1 LNNHHPY
8 IASFGK
14 NGIIFPVTMLLLV
27 LLASCSVKKHL
38 RDGDYLYDG
47 ATIKINQDTIK
58 VDKSKLLVVELKS
71 MVRPSPNKKILGR
84 RQKLWYYYAA
94 GETTKEKGLKHW
106 LKYKLGEPPVLM
118 QDVYQVKTATVLE
131 NNLENNGFFFAKVKG
146 DTSLNPKKKIGKASY
161 IATPGYRYTLKNIYY
176 PTDSTRVGRLVKE
189 SESESLFK
197 KGTPYNFETL
207 KRERLRIDEYL
218 KQRGYYFFDE
228 DYLLMRADTTIGN
241 HEINLFVT
249 VKRETPRNALIPWSI
264 NKVFVYPDYESS
276 SDSINV
282 DSSYLVDKFYLVNP
296 KNNFKPNVFE
306 RVISF
311 EPNEI
316 YNRED
321 HNKTLSRLVNLGA
334 FKFVRNRFDELPFP
348 SDTGKLDAFY
358 YLAASKRRNL
368 RLETTGKT
376 SSASMAGLE
385 LNLNWRNR
393 NLFRGA
399 EQLNLK
405 VYGGFDIQF
414 GGENKGYNIYSFGA
428 EGSISWPRMVP
439 INFTAKDG
447 SFVPF
452 TRLSISNEWQRRQ
465 KLYTVNTLKAAYSWA
480 WRPSLRT
487 EHFLTPF
494 QATFVDNKNV
504 SQEYLDQIKQDS
516 SLARIIEEQ
525 LIVGPEYTYIYNF
538 TVNPKKPNGW
548 YYKANL
554 GLSNTILGLVQG
566 ADAKNNDVKTLLNVE
581 YNQFIKTE
589 QELRYYRKLSPRSTN
604 LQWVNRLNIGIG
616 IPYGNSLQLPYIKQ
630 FYTGGSNS
638 LRAFRARSVGPGGY
652 SPNVTPD
659 GFVPDLVGD
668 IKLEM
673 NSEFRTKL
681 AGMLHG
687 AIFIDAG
694 NIWLFNENALIPDGA
709 FSKNFM
715 KEMAVGA
722 GVGLRFDVAG
732 IFMIRLDTAIPLRK
746 PSLPEGER
754 WVIKDIEIWRGGWK
768 KENIILNLAV
778 GLPF

>member
-1 LNNHHPY
+1 MNKNNSY
-8 IASFGK
+8 IARFGMQA
-14 NGIIFPVTMLLLV
+14 NIYPVTLLLLF

-38 RDGDYLYDG
+38 QEGDYLYDG
-47 ATIKINQDTIK
+47 ATIKINEDTIK
-58 VDKSKLLVVELKS
+58 VKKSKLLMVELKS
-71 MVRPSPNKKILGR
+71 LVRPAPNKKILGR

-94 GETTKEKGLKHW
+94 GEPKKEKGFKHW
-106 LKYKLGEPPVLM
+106 MKYKLGEPPVLM
-118 QDVYQVKTATVLE
+118 QDVNHIKTATVLE

-146 DTSLNPKKKIGKASY
+146 DTTLSPKKKEGKASY
-161 IATPGYRYTLKNIYY
+161 IVTPGYRYSLKNIYF

-189 SESESLFK
+189 SEDESLLK

-207 KRERLRIDEYL
+207 KSERLRIDEYL
-218 KQRGYYFFDE
+218 KQRGYYLFDE
-228 DYLLMRADTTIGN
+228 DYLLMRVDSTIGN
-241 HEINLFVT
+241 HEVNLFVT
-249 VKRETPRNALIPWSI
+249 VKRETPRTALIPWAI

-276 SDSINV
+276 SDSIDV

-296 KNNFKPNVFE
+296 KNNFKPKVFE

-348 SDTGKLDAFY
+348 SDTGKLDAYY

-368 RLETTGKT
+368 RLETTGKG
-376 SSASMAGLE
+376 SSARMAGLE

-393 NLFRGA
+393 NMFRGA

-414 GGENKGYNIYSFGA
+414 GGENKGYNIYTFGA
-428 EGSISWPRMVP
+428 EGSITWPRMVP
-439 INFTAKDG
+439 INFANKEG

-452 TRLSISNEWQRRQ
+452 TRLSLSNEWQRRQ

-480 WRPSLRT
+480 WRPTLRT

-494 QATFVDNKNV
+494 QATYVDNKDV
-504 SQEYLDQIKQDS
+504 SQEYLDQIKLDS

-554 GLSNTILGLVQG
+554 GLSNTLLGLVQG

-589 QELRYYRKLSPRSTN
+589 QEFRYYRKLSPGTSN

-638 LRAFRARSVGPGGY
+638 LRAFRARSVGPGSY
-652 SPNVTPD
+652 RPVVTTD

-681 AGMLHG
+681 AGMLNG

-694 NIWLFNENALIPDGA
+694 NIWLFNENDKLPGAA
-709 FSKNFM
+709 FSKTFM
-715 KEMAVGA
+715 KELAVGT

-732 IFMIRLDTAIPLRK
+732 IFMIRLDTGIPLRK
-746 PSLPEGER
+746 PWLPDGER
-754 WVIKDIEIWRGGWK
+754 WVIKDIEIFNGTWRS
-768 KENIILNLAV
+768 ENIILNLAV